1 MFRVTVGVLAG
12 EGPNTP
18 NKDVGGVSALT
29 GHTTIWRTV
38 GMSKDEQL
46 PFDEDMI
53 ERAGATLNDLVGHHL
68 KHGASN
74 PYIDVDDYVKRLCR
88 VYAEQT
94 LNAAFHGV
102 AKMHTWT
109 AEQVLES
116 GRASRD
122 RWVERA
128 MKKRDECEKYGFK
141 PGGVTMARCSTG
153 DQVEAAVDRTLRRQQ
168 AKGQH
173 PSNGGK

>member
-1 MFRVTVGVLAG
+1 MGYM
-12 EGPNTP
+12 
-18 NKDVGGVSALT
+18 K
-29 GHTTIWRTV
+29 
-38 GMSKDEQL
+38 QL

-88 VYAEQT
+88 LYAEQT

-102 AKMHTWT
+102 AKMQTWT
-109 AEQVLES
+109 AEQVRENGQSALERFMS
-116 GRASRD
+116 GGP
-122 RWVERA
+122 V
-128 MKKRDECEKYGFK
+128 KRDECEKYGFK